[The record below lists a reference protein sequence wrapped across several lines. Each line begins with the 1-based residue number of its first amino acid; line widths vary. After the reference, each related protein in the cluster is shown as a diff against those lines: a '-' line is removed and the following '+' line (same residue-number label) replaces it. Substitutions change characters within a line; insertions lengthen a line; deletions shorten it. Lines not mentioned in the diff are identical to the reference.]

1 MKARFIGFGEIEI
14 NGEVYDY
21 DVVIEKGK
29 VCKRK
34 KKASKQFRDRFGH
47 TPLSVHENIPW
58 GGKQL
63 IVGTGAYGSLPV
75 MDEVFEEAGRRGIE
89 LKCIPTREACQL
101 VSQEEEKKV
110 RAVLHITC

>member
-1 MKARFIGFGEIEI
+1 MKARCIGFGEIEI
-14 NGEVYDY
+14 DGEVYDC
-21 DVVIEKGK
+21 DVVIEKGT

-89 LKCIPTREACQL
+89 IRCMPTQEACKL
-101 VSQEEEKKV
+101 ISQEEEKKV
-110 RAVLHITC
+110 RAILHITC